1 MVVIKMRSESV
12 RRKVQKIIDGDTFL
26 VRRRV
31 RGSQY
36 IRVAG
41 LNAPEKG
48 QRGYMQAKRRIARLK
63 GHIVT
68 LRPKGK
74 SYGRTVAEV
83 IFKRKRIKN

>member
-1 MVVIKMRSESV
+1 MKPV

-26 VRRRV
+26 VRKRV

>member
-1 MVVIKMRSESV
+1 M
-12 RRKVQKIIDGDTFL
+12 QKIIDGDTFL
-26 VRRRV
+26 VRKRV